1 MSSVGVFCR
10 IEKSSVHI
18 LTCDLGRTL
27 FWKKN
32 APTATNDISTMSGAM
47 TLTSEM
53 PLDFMAV
60 SSTCSPRLPKVMS
73 DARRMDNGSAN
84 GTIDRAA

>member
-1 MSSVGVFCR
+1 
-10 IEKSSVHI
+10 
-18 LTCDLGRTL
+18 
-27 FWKKN
+27 
-32 APTATNDISTMSGAM
+32 MSGAM

-60 SSTCSPRLPKVMS
+60 SSTCSPRLPNVIN
-73 DARRMDNGSAN
+73 DANRMDSGNAN